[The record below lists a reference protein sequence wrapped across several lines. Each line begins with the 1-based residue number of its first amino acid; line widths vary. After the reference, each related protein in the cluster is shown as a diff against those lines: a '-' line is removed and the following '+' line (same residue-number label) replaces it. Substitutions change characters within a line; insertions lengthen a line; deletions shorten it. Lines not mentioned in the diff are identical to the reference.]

1 MLYWPNIPDQYRR
14 VGSYVDKI
22 LRGARPVD
30 LLIEQ
35 ATKIDLIINQRTARA
50 LRVKIP
56 GPLLERAD

>member
-35 ATKIDLIINQRTARA
+35 ATKIDLIINPRTARA
-50 LRVKIP
+50 HRVKIP